1 MPFSINT
8 NNASMEALASLRAT
22 NASLTMA
29 EKQISTGKKVDSA
42 ADDPAIYAISQTMNS
57 QVSQL
62 AGVSTGLQ
70 VTAQIISTAS
80 TQAASS
86 SLLLST
92 LAQTLAEGQTKG
104 LDATTINQTIA
115 KTLAQIDANANGA
128 TFKGVNL
135 LSGTTGNG
143 VTSTTAQSV
152 QDLTGTLFKQAGFNA
167 TSAGLGLDG
176 LSVGQSGLQIDVGGT
191 NPAATA
197 LNGAGA
203 TASSVTVS
211 TTALNT
217 ATGSAQDVAKTTTFV
232 LNDGTNSTLTTN
244 ASAQAASSFGAGA
257 AVTLGTDGSIA
268 TVGAA
273 TASGSTVT
281 TSTNDAGNKV
291 WTFATPGA
299 ASGTLTQSKDANGNV
314 ALTFST
320 GVDANGN
327 TTSSKTF
334 VSVNVGTTAT
344 TSGASLASSLVTAM
358 TNQGFGASKDSATGD
373 IELAGASLYTGTGT
387 GQAAAANIVQTT
399 GVANVITAGSGSQ
412 YALAAVNAAIS
423 SLTKIASSLGSSS
436 IEVTGL
442 QNTTTTLS
450 DALTSGVGALTD
462 ADLSAE
468 SAKLTSLQTKQS
480 LAIQSLSIAN
490 SQSQSILSL
499 FR

>member
-152 QDLTGTLFKQAGFNA
+152 QDLTGTLF
-167 TSAGLGLDG
+167 
-176 LSVGQSGLQIDVGGT
+176 
-191 NPAATA
+191 
-197 LNGAGA
+197 
-203 TASSVTVS
+203 
-211 TTALNT
+211 
-217 ATGSAQDVAKTTTFV
+217 
-232 LNDGTNSTLTTN
+232 
-244 ASAQAASSFGAGA
+244 
-257 AVTLGTDGSIA
+257 
-268 TVGAA
+268 
-273 TASGSTVT
+273 
-281 TSTNDAGNKV
+281 
-291 WTFATPGA
+291 
-299 ASGTLTQSKDANGNV
+299 SKRCG
-314 ALTFST
+314 
-320 GVDANGN
+320 
-327 TTSSKTF
+327 
-334 VSVNVGTTAT
+334 
-344 TSGASLASSLVTAM
+344 
-358 TNQGFGASKDSATGD
+358 GD
-373 IELAGASLYTGTGT
+373 IWRY
-387 GQAAAANIVQTT
+387 
-399 GVANVITAGSGSQ
+399 
-412 YALAAVNAAIS
+412 
-423 SLTKIASSLGSSS
+423 
-436 IEVTGL
+436 VTGL
-442 QNTTTTLS
+442 
-450 DALTSGVGALTD
+450 
-462 ADLSAE
+462 
-468 SAKLTSLQTKQS
+468 
-480 LAIQSLSIAN
+480 
-490 SQSQSILSL
+490 
-499 FR
+499 